1 MAHILL
7 IARLVGRGSAPLFP
21 GRGVIHM
28 RALFETILLVG
39 ISVLGLSAV
48 LALVAKYT

>member
-1 MAHILL
+1 
-7 IARLVGRGSAPLFP
+7 
-21 GRGVIHM
+21 M

-39 ISVLGLSAV
+39 GLVLGLSAV

>member
-1 MAHILL
+1 
-7 IARLVGRGSAPLFP
+7 
-21 GRGVIHM
+21 M

>member
-1 MAHILL
+1 
-7 IARLVGRGSAPLFP
+7 
-21 GRGVIHM
+21 M

-39 ISVLGLSAV
+39 GSILGLSIV